1 MTLHFPNS
9 KNAFCPSSPSFLL
22 LFDSLICISC
32 QFYFSFFD
40 NQWNFFCIFLNIR
53 VFSREN
59 CLSVSYIHFRCCCWN
74 LSGLPSIGIAA
85 ITLNMTDG
93 GKRTGKRMRGRES
106 PGSLQRYLE
115 LAGKPMCSPLSAPSA
130 PRLPTPGY
138 RKEGN
143 VKPVP
148 LEV

>member
-93 GKRTGKRMRGRES
+93 GKRTGKRMKREGVPRES
-106 PGSLQRYLE
+106 
-115 LAGKPMCSPLSAPSA
+115 
-130 PRLPTPGY
+130 
-138 RKEGN
+138 
-143 VKPVP
+143 
-148 LEV
+148 LEVPSQSQQVSPCAPHFLHPQPLDYLRQDTERRGM